1 MNFLKMFNILP
12 IKDVEGY
19 ENLQKRINEKNAFLE
34 KVTGCFNELN
44 KNLIDFSKKLIF
56 LNSNFTNITTT
67 LEEQNIHETCKLIY
81 QKIINELG
89 QNNHLVEDIIKNLN
103 EHLKAFNHEKTL
115 YDDFKKTN
123 KELQDEKE
131 RLVKNKD
138 LYHKAG
144 KEAEAKIKK
153 FVQINFNQ
161 LSNLPE
167 ELKPELN
174 NIVSPPIKTL
184 NNYTLSVEKVNQFVN
199 KYNHKQSKL
208 LEYLPDLGSEDGVFF
223 FRIVKLY
230 LESLEAG
237 EKYLNLNK
245 KQMNDSKTV
254 ETNSKLKELIEI
266 NDIYKRNEQPVELI
280 QYQSD
285 LEFTKCKD
293 ENQFN
298 IFAKSVETINKYINN
313 NIFKNYDYNQELKKF
328 EIGSKI
334 KKLFNEKGEIDEK
347 MSQDFLDSLKD
358 ISLHKH
364 VYVILSQLRTSNKFQ
379 KSKSL
384 INLLGKCFNIL
395 LDNAQANKLYENAK
409 NCIILSQTY
418 YYSEDDNKTKIYL
431 FEYIKNHKWLT
442 NPGFWRNLIDSNI
455 KSEFER
461 YQKSNPEI
469 DLNVEKNKNIPKRI
483 KDKLSDIIFSQILP
497 FTNNMV
503 DFGID
508 KRIIVKIIDEF
519 ASKYSF
525 ISEHNLAA
533 TFGVVSE
540 NKEEIERLRKEYDPS
555 LEPKTTNEEVED
567 KKEDLKEDKK
577 EDSKEEKKEE
587 KKEEANE
594 TKDKSQATSDVKEE
608 QKEENDVSS
617 KEESAEN
624 KKDENK

>member
-1 MNFLKMFNILP
+1 M
-12 IKDVEGY
+12 
-19 ENLQKRINEKNAFLE
+19 
-34 KVTGCFNELN
+34 
-44 KNLIDFSKKLIF
+44 
-56 LNSNFTNITTT
+56 
-67 LEEQNIHETCKLIY
+67 
-81 QKIINELG
+81 
-89 QNNHLVEDIIKNLN
+89 
-103 EHLKAFNHEKTL
+103 
-115 YDDFKKTN
+115 
-123 KELQDEKE
+123 
-131 RLVKNKD
+131 
-138 LYHKAG
+138 
-144 KEAEAKIKK
+144 
-153 FVQINFNQ
+153 
-161 LSNLPE
+161 
-167 ELKPELN
+167 
-174 NIVSPPIKTL
+174 
-184 NNYTLSVEKVNQFVN
+184 
-199 KYNHKQSKL
+199 
-208 LEYLPDLGSEDGVFF
+208 
-223 FRIVKLY
+223 
-230 LESLEAG
+230 
-237 EKYLNLNK
+237 
-245 KQMNDSKTV
+245 
-254 ETNSKLKELIEI
+254 
-266 NDIYKRNEQPVELI
+266 
-280 QYQSD
+280 
-285 LEFTKCKD
+285 
-293 ENQFN
+293 
-298 IFAKSVETINKYINN
+298 
-313 NIFKNYDYNQELKKF
+313 
-328 EIGSKI
+328 
-334 KKLFNEKGEIDEK
+334 
-347 MSQDFLDSLKD
+347 DSLKD
-358 ISLHKH
+358 VSLHKH

-442 NPGFWRNLIDSNI
+442 NPGFWRMLIDSNI

-519 ASKYSF
+519 TSKYSF

-540 NKEEIERLRKEYDPS
+540 NKEEIERMRKEYDPS

-567 KKEDLKEDKK
+567 KKEDLKEEKK